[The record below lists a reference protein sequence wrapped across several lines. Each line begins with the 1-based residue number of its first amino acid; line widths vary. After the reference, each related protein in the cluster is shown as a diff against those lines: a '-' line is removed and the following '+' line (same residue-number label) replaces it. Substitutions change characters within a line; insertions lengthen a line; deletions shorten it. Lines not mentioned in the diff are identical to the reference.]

1 MTCKD
6 AGKLHPSGRKEP
18 WKGIPRVSTVEQ
30 LPRIF
35 QANLGRF
42 FDRVI
47 LPVMEKLPSHAV
59 LETGEADSLDQF
71 LDRAAAQVDNYTSNE
86 AAKAF
91 VLTLAG
97 LFERQMSRWARATQD
112 AGIAD
117 MSRLT
122 GFEPLLA
129 GCAEQAS
136 IDLSVEGL
144 GDALTQMFVVANVV
158 RHGEGRSCDR
168 LRALAPDL
176 WDEHAV
182 DYHDLLPGTA
192 VASEHVRVRE
202 ADLGRYI
209 WATTRFWGLADPLP
223 LAVTNPPYGQYL
235 SANFG
240 DGTAPV

>member
-1 MTCKD
+1 M
-6 AGKLHPSGRKEP
+6 
-18 WKGIPRVSTVEQ
+18 EQ

-59 LETGEADSLDQF
+59 LDTGEADSLDQF
-71 LDRAAAQVDNYTSNE
+71 LDRAAAQVDNYTANE

-97 LFERQMSRWARATQD
+97 LFERQMSHWARATQD
-112 AGIAD
+112 EGIAE
-117 MSRLT
+117 MGRLT
-122 GFEPLLA
+122 GFESLLG
-129 GCAEQAS
+129 GCAEQAG
-136 IDLSVEGL
+136 IDLAVNGL

-158 RHGEGRSCDR
+158 RHGEGWSCER
-168 LRALAPDL
+168 LRAIAPDL
-176 WDEHAV
+176 WDEHAL
-182 DYHDLLPGTA
+182 DYHDLLPGTS
-192 VASEHVRVRE
+192 VASEYVRIGQ

-209 WATTRFWGLADPLP
+209 WATTRFWGLADALP
-223 LAVTNPPYGQYL
+223 LAVTNPPYGQCL